1 MEDLLHVYQQP
12 YDPLR
17 PAICYDE
24 RPCVLIGEKIVPLPI
39 SPGKL
44 KREDYHYQRNGVC
57 SLLMA
62 YQPLTGL
69 RYVQITG
76 RRTNKEYAHFLSE
89 VC

>member
-39 SPGKL
+39 SPGKP
-44 KREDYHYQRNGVC
+44 KREDYHYQRNSVC
-57 SLLMA
+57 NLLIA

-69 RYVQITG
+69 RYVQINE
-76 RRTNKEYAHFLSE
+76 RRTNKEYVHFLSK